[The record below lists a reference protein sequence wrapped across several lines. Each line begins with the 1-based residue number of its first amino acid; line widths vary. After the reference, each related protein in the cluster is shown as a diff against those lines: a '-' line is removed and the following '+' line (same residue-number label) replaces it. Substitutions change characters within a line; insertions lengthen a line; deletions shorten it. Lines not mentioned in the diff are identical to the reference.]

1 MSAFHQRPPFR
12 DPEQDTGLR
21 SEDGRLLSEKIASEI
36 RSAVLSGEMRPGMRI
51 RQELLAAHFGASRIP
66 VREALKQLENEGLVV
81 LAPNRGAWIADVNSE
96 ESIEVYK
103 IREAVEPLAI
113 FESVPNLTD
122 ADIDSLDATVRDL
135 ESVTT
140 LEDYIQ
146 LDREFHLRTYSRARM
161 PQLLAM
167 VERFW
172 NSTQHFRRQFVKET
186 FAKDGLPFSDPQHL
200 LLMDAIRGRDAE
212 AAQVL
217 VRLHIRRTRILIQ
230 AMDGG
235 TSSPARSR
243 RGAYAT
249 RARRLT
255 V

>member
-1 MSAFHQRPPFR
+1 MSAFQQRPPFR
-12 DPEQDTGLR
+12 DPEQAAGFR
-21 SEDGRLLSEKIASEI
+21 PEDGRLLSEKIASEI
-36 RSAVLSGEMRPGMRI
+36 RNAVLSGEMRPGTRI

-81 LAPNRGAWIADVNSE
+81 LEPNRGAWIADVNSE

-113 FESVPNLTD
+113 FESVPRLTD
-122 ADIDSLDATVRDL
+122 TDIDSLDATMREL

-140 LEDYIQ
+140 VEDYIQ
-146 LDREFHLRTYSRARM
+146 LDRDFHLRTYSRARM

-172 NSTQHFRRQFVKET
+172 NSTQHFRRQFVKEA

-212 AAQVL
+212 GAQAL
-217 VRLHIRRTRILIQ
+217 VRLHIRRTRISIQ
-230 AMDGG
+230 AMEGAAA
-235 TSSPARSR
+235 SPARSR
-243 RGAYAT
+243 KAVYAT
-249 RARRLT
+249 RALRLS

>member
-1 MSAFHQRPPFR
+1 MSAFQQRPPFR
-12 DPEQDTGLR
+12 DPEQAAGFR
-21 SEDGRLLSEKIASEI
+21 PEDGRLLSEKIASEI
-36 RSAVLSGEMRPGMRI
+36 RNAVLSGEMRPGTRI

-81 LAPNRGAWIADVNSE
+81 LEPNRGAWIADVNSE

-113 FESVPNLTD
+113 FESVPRLTD
-122 ADIDSLDATVRDL
+122 TDIDSLDATMREL

-140 LEDYIQ
+140 VEDYIQ
-146 LDREFHLRTYSRARM
+146 LDRDFHLRTYSRARM

-172 NSTQHFRRQFVKET
+172 NSTQHFRRQFVKEA

-212 AAQVL
+212 GAQAL
-217 VRLHIRRTRILIQ
+217 VRLHIRRTRISIQ
-230 AMDGG
+230 AMEGAAA
-235 TSSPARSR
+235 SPARSR
-243 RGAYAT
+243 KGVYAT
-249 RARRLT
+249 RARRLS

>member
-1 MSAFHQRPPFR
+1 M
-12 DPEQDTGLR
+12 
-21 SEDGRLLSEKIASEI
+21 
-36 RSAVLSGEMRPGMRI
+36 
-51 RQELLAAHFGASRIP
+51 
-66 VREALKQLENEGLVV
+66 
-81 LAPNRGAWIADVNSE
+81 
-96 ESIEVYK
+96 
-103 IREAVEPLAI
+103 
-113 FESVPNLTD
+113 PNLTD
-122 ADIDSLDATVRDL
+122 TDIASLDATVRDL

-230 AMDGG
+230 AMEGEAG
-235 TSSPARSR
+235 SPARSR
-243 RGAYAT
+243 RMAYAT

>member
-1 MSAFHQRPPFR
+1 MSAFQQRPPFQ
-12 DPEQDTGLR
+12 DPEQDAGSR
-21 SEDGRLLSEKIASEI
+21 PEDGRLLSEKIASEI
-36 RSAVLSGEMRPGMRI
+36 RNAVLSGEMRPGTRI

-122 ADIDSLDATVRDL
+122 TDIDSLDATVRDL

-172 NSTQHFRRQFVKET
+172 NSTQHFRRQFVKEA

-230 AMDGG
+230 AMDGA
-235 TSSPARSR
+235 TTIPARSR
-243 RGAYAT
+243 RGAYPT

>member
-1 MSAFHQRPPFR
+1 
-12 DPEQDTGLR
+12 
-21 SEDGRLLSEKIASEI
+21 
-36 RSAVLSGEMRPGMRI
+36 MR
-51 RQELLAAHFGASRIP
+51 E
-66 VREALKQLENEGLVV
+66 
-81 LAPNRGAWIADVNSE
+81 
-96 ESIEVYK
+96 
-103 IREAVEPLAI
+103 
-113 FESVPNLTD
+113 
-122 ADIDSLDATVRDL
+122 L

-140 LEDYIQ
+140 LEGYIQ

-230 AMDGG
+230 AMEGAA
-235 TSSPARSR
+235 SSPVAIASRAPMR
-243 RGAYAT
+243 RG
-249 RARRLT
+249 RAGSQSRGEGHGRI
-255 V
+255 